1 MPSSPKSLSIATR
14 ASRLALWQAEYV
26 ANRLKNLYPD
36 CAVHLQPMSTRGDEV
51 LDKSLSAVGGKG
63 LFIKEL
69 EFALLQGRA
78 DLAVHSLKDVPM
90 ELDPAFVLAAIT
102 EREDPRDALIGCEEL
117 ATLPAGSVIGTSSLR
132 RQAMVLAGFP
142 HLKVQ
147 ALRGNLD
154 TRLNKLDS
162 GMYKAIVLAAAG
174 LKRLGYTHRIA
185 KIFPPEEM
193 LPSAGQGALGIEV
206 LTSRQEVRQAVEA
219 LADPETTRCSLAE
232 RAVSKTLGGSCS
244 MPLAAHAVLQADG
257 KLWLRAWIGVADGTR
272 HIQAQAVQAQAESP
286 EALGERVALLLQEKG
301 AQDLLLS

>member
-1 MPSSPKSLSIATR
+1 MLPSPKSLTIATR
-14 ASRLALWQAEYV
+14 ASRLALWQAEHV
-26 ANRLKNLYPD
+26 ASRLKILYPD
-36 CAVHLQPMSTRGDEV
+36 CAVCLRPMSTRGDEV

-69 EFALLQGRA
+69 EFALLEGRA

-90 ELDPAFVLAAIT
+90 ELDPAFVLAAVT
-102 EREDPRDALIGCEEL
+102 EREDPRDALIGCEDL
-117 ATLPAGSVIGTSSLR
+117 SILPAGSVIGTSSLR
-132 RQAMVLAGFP
+132 RQAMILASFP

-154 TRLNKLDS
+154 TRLSKLDS

-174 LKRLGYTHRIA
+174 LKRLGYTQRIA
-185 KIFPPEEM
+185 KIFSPEEI

-206 LTSRQEVRQAVEA
+206 LADRQELVEVLQA
-219 LADPETTRCSLAE
+219 LADVDTTCCTLAE

-257 KLWLRAWIGVADGTR
+257 KLWLRAWIGVADGSR
-272 HIQAQAVQAQAESP
+272 SIQAQAVQAQAEAP
-286 EALGERVALLLQEKG
+286 EALGKRVAVLLQEQG
-301 AQDLLLS
+301 AQELLLP